1 MEGTSVLRL
10 LALISLL
17 SRSTNQVHLTVSP
30 SRSQFFRG
38 ESVTLICEDENRS
51 DGWTVRRNT
60 TLETRKGCGDGW
72 GKLNRPTCNISSLYK
87 HETGLYWCESMS
99 GSSSS
104 SSSIQLSVSGGS
116 VILQSPVLPVMEGD
130 DVTLSCRAKNPTH
143 NLPAAFYKD
152 GSFIGD
158 ETTGNKILN
167 SVKKSDE
174 GLYKCNVKGHG
185 ESPSSR
191 ISVKEKP
198 PTTSPPS
205 SSSSS
210 SVTPGPGSSS
220 ILPIVGS
227 GCGLVILVLLVVVVL
242 LVKRLHN
249 KPKGDE
255 GGRGEDDITSRN
267 ISMFQRKQKKTKPG
281 TGNGCEAAAVYSA
294 VKTGEVTFGEIII
307 NEKKKKPKARE
318 NQPDPNLLYSSVRS
332 PRVDL

>member
-1 MEGTSVLRL
+1 MEGTSHC
-10 LALISLL
+10 LIFLIFLL
-17 SRSTNQVHLTVSP
+17 SCSTDPVLPVRLTVSP
-30 SRSQFFRG
+30 SRSQFFLY
-38 ESVTLICEDENRS
+38 EPVILTCEDENRS

-60 TLETRKGCGDGW
+60 SREIRNRCGDGF
-72 GKLNRPTCNISSLYK
+72 GNLAVSTCTISYLFPSD
-87 HETGLYWCESMS
+87 TGLYWCESMS

-205 SSSSS
+205 SSSS
-210 SVTPGPGSSS
+210 PPSSS
-220 ILPIVGS
+220 SSSS
-227 GCGLVILVLLVVVVL
+227 GEQLLL
-242 LVKRLHN
+242 QL
-249 KPKGDE
+249 
-255 GGRGEDDITSRN
+255 
-267 ISMFQRKQKKTKPG
+267 
-281 TGNGCEAAAVYSA
+281 
-294 VKTGEVTFGEIII
+294 
-307 NEKKKKPKARE
+307 
-318 NQPDPNLLYSSVRS
+318 
-332 PRVDL
+332 

>member
-1 MEGTSVLRL
+1 MRPTS
-10 LALISLL
+10 LAASLFL
-17 SRSTNQVHLTVSP
+17 TFLVSCTEAEVFPVRLTVSP

-60 TLETRKGCGDGW
+60 TRGTRTECKDGW
-72 GKLNRPTCNISSLYK
+72 GEADGSTCNITSLYPSD
-87 HETGLYWCESMS
+87 TGLYWCESMS

-130 DVTLSCRAKNPTH
+130 DVTLSCRAENPTH

-210 SVTPGPGSSS
+210 SEKLTNISDSTVTPGPGSSS
-220 ILPIVGS
+220 ILPLVGS
-227 GCGLVILVLLVVVVL
+227 VSGLVILVLLVVLVL
-242 LVKRLHN
+242 LVKRLYN
-249 KPKGDE
+249 KPEGDE

-267 ISMFQRKQKKTKPG
+267 IRMFQRKQKKTKR
-281 TGNGCEAAAVYSA
+281 
-294 VKTGEVTFGEIII
+294 FGD
-307 NEKKKKPKARE
+307 NV
-318 NQPDPNLLYSSVRS
+318 DYVCRS
-332 PRVDL
+332 YFSIFS